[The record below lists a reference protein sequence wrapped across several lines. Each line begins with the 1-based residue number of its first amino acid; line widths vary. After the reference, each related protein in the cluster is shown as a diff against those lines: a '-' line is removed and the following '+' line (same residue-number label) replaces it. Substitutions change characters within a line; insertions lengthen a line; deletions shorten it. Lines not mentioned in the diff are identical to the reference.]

1 MSEAIILIGGSGHA
15 RVIIDCIYASGGVV
29 AGILDDGMTAGEEVL
44 GVPVLGKTDDFEKFR
59 EYQFLIAIGNNP
71 VRRRIAESMQ
81 VRWTTAIHPSAVI
94 SPYAKLGEGTV
105 VMANAVV
112 NPGATVG
119 RHCIVN
125 TGAIV
130 EHDCILEDYV
140 HISPAAA
147 LGGAVKV
154 GEQTHIGIGA
164 RVRNN
169 VSICKNCTIGAG
181 AVVVSDIPTPGVY
194 VGVPARKIK

>member
-1 MSEAIILIGGSGHA
+1 MSEAIILIGGGGHA
-15 RVIIDCIYASGGVV
+15 RVIIDCIYASGGAV

-44 GVPVLGKTDDFEKFR
+44 GVPVLGKTRDYEKFQ
-59 EYQFLIAIGNNP
+59 EYQFMIAIGNNSL
-71 VRRRIAESMQ
+71 RSCIAESMR
-81 VRWTTAIHPSAVI
+81 VRWATAIHPSAVI

-130 EHDCILEDYV
+130 EHDCVLEDYV

-147 LGGAVKV
+147 LGGTVNV

-164 RVRNN
+164 CVRNN
-169 VSICKNCTIGAG
+169 VSICKACAIGAG
-181 AVVVSDIPTPGVY
+181 AVVVSDIPKPGVY
-194 VGVPARKIK
+194 GGIPARKIK